1 MAKPIVHQEFDPEK
15 DVLSYYTYDVLTR
28 ILHDLVETYPHL
40 AQLESIGKSLEGREL
55 WLVTLTNQAT
65 GPAIEKP
72 AYWIDGNTHAGE
84 VTGSTVV
91 LYTMWSYLKQYG
103 SDEKVTRV
111 LDRLAIYLLPRLSVD
126 GAEKY
131 LTTPYFL
138 RSSTRLYPYQDER
151 DGLYP
156 EDIDGDG
163 QILDMRIKDP
173 NGPWKRS
180 EKDSRIMR
188 RREIDEEGGEYYQ
201 LLTEGLIRNYDGYM
215 IPIAPR
221 REGMDI
227 NRNYPYEWAPE
238 GVEPGSGP
246 YPFSEP
252 ETRAEAEFWRT
263 HPNINGVLTYHTTSG
278 VILRPY
284 GTQSDENMPT
294 DDLDVYK
301 LIAER
306 GTQITDYP
314 SVSVYHGFR
323 YHPKEVMHGAMD
335 DFGFDHHGWF
345 GFTTELWD
353 MPTEAGIGPRDFIA
367 WFRWH
372 PEEDD
377 LKLMQWNDEVMEGE
391 AFENWRTFDHPQL
404 GPVEIGGWKGKL
416 YEQNAP
422 LKYLPDM
429 CKKHSQ
435 FTLSHASLNPYLS
448 LRTLD
453 VKPQGDNIYHVVV
466 VVENNGFLPT
476 YTSQKALER
485 RDVQPTEAELHLP
498 EGVRIISGERRQEL
512 GQLEGR
518 SNKIWNWWSGA
529 SPTDNRY
536 KVEWVFKAA
545 SGSRVDLV
553 VRSQRA
559 GVVHQTIV
567 LE

>member
-1 MAKPIVHQEFDPEK
+1 
-15 DVLSYYTYDVLTR
+15 
-28 ILHDLVETYPHL
+28 
-40 AQLESIGKSLEGREL
+40 
-55 WLVTLTNQAT
+55 
-65 GPAIEKP
+65 
-72 AYWIDGNTHAGE
+72 
-84 VTGSTVV
+84 
-91 LYTMWSYLKQYG
+91 
-103 SDEKVTRV
+103 
-111 LDRLAIYLLPRLSVD
+111 
-126 GAEKY
+126 
-131 LTTPYFL
+131 
-138 RSSTRLYPYQDER
+138 
-151 DGLYP
+151 
-156 EDIDGDG
+156 
-163 QILDMRIKDP
+163 
-173 NGPWKRS
+173 
-180 EKDSRIMR
+180 
-188 RREIDEEGGEYYQ
+188 
-201 LLTEGLIRNYDGYM
+201 
-215 IPIAPR
+215 
-221 REGMDI
+221 
-227 NRNYPYEWAPE
+227 
-238 GVEPGSGP
+238 
-246 YPFSEP
+246 
-252 ETRAEAEFWRT
+252 
-263 HPNINGVLTYHTTSG
+263 

-391 AFENWRTFDHPQL
+391 AFENWRTFVHPQL

-453 VKPQGDNIYHVVV
+453 VKPRGDNIYHVVT

-485 RDVQPTEAELHLP
+485 RDVQPIEAELHLP
-498 EGVRIISGERRQEL
+498 EGVSIISGERRQEL

-536 KVEWVFKAA
+536 KVEWVFKGLP
-545 SGSRVDLV
+545 GSQVELV

-559 GVVHQTIV
+559 GVVHQTIT